1 MIAEIRTAKDDGLLE
16 VVKLCEFDK
25 VDEIMTAV
33 AELRK
38 ESEEY
43 WEVMPDVTLTITCGC
58 GSVVTEHVELSG
70 YDINLALDDAS
81 KCACEMP
88 DEYEPE

>member
-1 MIAEIRTAKDDGLLE
+1 MIAEIRTAKDDGLLK

-33 AELRK
+33 ADLRK
-38 ESEEY
+38 KREDNGD
-43 WEVMPDVTLTITCGC
+43 VMPDVMLTIICDC
-58 GSVVTEHVELSG
+58 GSVVTEQVELSE

-81 KCACEMP
+81 KCVCEMP